1 MLELPGGGERPAGEW
16 RSSVLSLEQPIIWA
30 FFSKMLAAMVA
41 MVANYLGPFQ
51 QNVSCHGSQGISRNG
66 DCDLS
71 AISWVGPAAEA
82 EM

>member
-41 MVANYLGPFQ
+41 VVANYLGPFQ
-51 QNVSCHGSQGISRNG
+51 QNVSRHGSHGSQ
-66 DCDLS
+66 LS
-71 AISWVGPAAEA
+71 GPFSAKC
-82 EM
+82 